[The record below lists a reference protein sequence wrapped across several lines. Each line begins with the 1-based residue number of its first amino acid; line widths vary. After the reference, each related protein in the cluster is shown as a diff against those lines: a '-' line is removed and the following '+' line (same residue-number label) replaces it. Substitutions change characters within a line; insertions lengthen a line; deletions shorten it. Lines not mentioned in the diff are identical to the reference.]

1 MNDVVVSIGCCD
13 GRNNAGGFYMEDS
26 LSGYKGFNFRKA
38 REGWE
43 LWKRL
48 AWREQMP
55 WDGEWKVGRIT
66 ADQTYLE
73 AFTSAP

>member
-1 MNDVVVSIGCCD
+1 
-13 GRNNAGGFYMEDS
+13 
-26 LSGYKGFNFRKA
+26 
-38 REGWE
+38 
-43 LWKRL
+43 
-48 AWREQMP
+48 MP